1 MPLTVKYNGHRTP
14 AWFDSF
20 RDGATHTI
28 AELTARGAYGH
39 FGQRGK
45 LVMTKHWRID
55 REKNIGGAEGIT
67 GKSNL
72 QLQKN
77 DVRNCPSTVACLL
90 VPDEYF
96 FGIDGP
102 DSENRDAELTR
113 VIRQGLNAS
122 LDSWVPET
130 EAGGRG
136 QRSATVKVLEVTGQ
150 FSALKPVF
158 VSAQKPVR

>member
-1 MPLTVKYNGHRTP
+1 MPLTIKDNGHRTP
-14 AWFDSF
+14 AWFHSF
-20 RDGATHTI
+20 RDRATHTI
-28 AELTARGAYGH
+28 AELTARGA
-39 FGQRGK
+39 FGREGPGGN
-45 LVMTKHWRID
+45 LVITKHWRID
-55 REKNIGGAEGIT
+55 SEKNVGGRDGIT

-77 DVRNCPSTVACLL
+77 DVERPSTMACLL
-90 VPDEYF
+90 IPDEYF

-102 DSENRDAELTR
+102 DSENREAELTR

-122 LDSWVPET
+122 MASWIPET
-130 EAGGRG
+130 EAGPRG
-136 QRSATVKVLEVTGQ
+136 LRSATVKVLEVTGQ